1 MHSNASSHQR
11 LRALPS
17 TSSLAAALGPETL
30 LVTPADSEPLR
41 KKDGTLSKIRS
52 HRGNIPALPQTKLC
66 PHCPAKFTRTT
77 HLNRHLRNHT
87 NERLHCCETCN
98 SQFTRSD
105 LLNRHK
111 KSCNNH
117 PTRFRRRSCVACM
130 ESKMKCDRQVPC
142 SRCISRRN
150 ECVYGP
156 PTRKR
161 LGTTWTADDSSI
173 ASLHY
178 TERNDPPSIFNTSSW
193 HTPSHPN
200 RVSSSTPS
208 YSNHISS
215 SSASTRSFESLYSTK
230 TAGIG
235 HTHDSQSPKGNQP
248 EVHLTGPLVEPFVRT
263 SPSAPILPDYSLN
276 QYPGGYLTEC
286 AVEAYSHTNPPTT
299 DDHLVPITSH
309 SSPTYDSGD
318 RRVDLA
324 HRLFTPVHIF
334 FTTFLT
340 QIPIFHAPTFRAEAK
355 SPILLGAMQAC
366 GALFVGNER
375 ASNFIS
381 TTLAYARETLVHD
394 FARKSSDPL
403 DQIQLILAV
412 VLLQTIGLF
421 HHDIDQRA
429 SSNIYHGMLVMM
441 IRQAGL
447 ISRNAKWEPC
457 PLDESNFEEGWL
469 DWARHEMAKRAIL
482 WSYMQDCCHRIYFSL
497 PSSYHPHEMTLN
509 LPCESFLWQA
519 TTAAEWYDILQRPSP
534 YGSTQASRLT
544 GVSTPKMVAYLSEMR
559 TIPAA
564 VPLSDIAH
572 FVLIHIFLKQLFE
585 HCMRE
590 KLTVSD
596 PAVEGEEMDLE
607 LLTLQL
613 AMHNWLQNW
622 KASRDSQT
630 ETRSSEPPMIQN
642 LLPFYWLGQVAI
654 LAYQEGLPP
663 FECNSCDNLNAEVR
677 FRLLKRWLRHIRNF
691 LKSRDEATTLYWDE
705 LMQLRLH
712 SWPQE
717 DSGEFGEESL
727 LEFF

>member
-130 ESKMKCDRQVPC
+130 ESKMRCDRQVPC

-318 RRVDLA
+318 I
-324 HRLFTPVHIF
+324 FTPFFASLFPLHIF

-469 DWARHEMAKRAIL
+469 DWARHEMEKRAIL

-519 TTAAEWYDILQRPSP
+519 TTAADWYDILQRPSP

-585 HCMRE
+585 YCMRE
-590 KLTVSD
+590 KPTVSD

-663 FECNSCDNLNAEVR
+663 FECNSRDNLNAEVR